1 MGTAGYMSPEQARES
16 RQMRAPTLR
25 PRGDPLR
32 DALGPA
38 GLRRDTPVDTL
49 AAVLRSD
56 PPEIEADGVPPGLER
71 VVRRLLEKD
80 PGERFQSAHDLGLA
94 LETLSGPAP
103 PTLRSKR
110 RRWRVAVVLAALG
123 VLAAGAGAWLW
134 SRGHERGPAGPG
146 RIVPFTADGGWKF
159 APRLSPDGERVAYT
173 WNGPG
178 QDSWHIY
185 IKGLGR
191 GTRPVRLTDH
201 LAGAWARCGRPT
213 AGRSPSWVRWRREP
227 RSTPCPRSGDRS
239 AD

>member
-1 MGTAGYMSPEQARES
+1 
-16 RQMRAPTLR
+16 
-25 PRGDPLR
+25 
-32 DALGPA
+32 
-38 GLRRDTPVDTL
+38 
-49 AAVLRSD
+49 
-56 PPEIEADGVPPGLER
+56 
-71 VVRRLLEKD
+71 VRRCLDKD

-103 PTLRSKR
+103 PTPGSRR
-110 RRWRVAVVLAALG
+110 RRWKVAVVLAALG
-123 VLAAGAGAWLW
+123 ALAAGAGAWLW
-134 SRGHERGPAGPG
+134 SRGHERGPAGPV

-201 LAGAWARCGRPT
+201 LAGDWGAVWSPDGRQIAFVGELWEPGPAIYT
-213 AGRSPSWVRWRREP
+213 VPSLGGPERRLLDVAGRSGCPTELHHGPVLVSGRGVAGSAREASRGRARPHRPRVARDAREEAPHVPSGAHAR
-227 RSTPCPRSGDRS
+227 
-239 AD
+239 